1 MLDNKKGTRLLSLL
15 LATLLMFS
23 MLGCGSSGVNRR
35 AQEEAEKE
43 EQRKLLQE
51 AEPSLPALPT
61 KDAAGSDFSDI
72 PRPPKS
78 FRISSDIKQ
87 EGGENYGIVQYV
99 STAALEELKS
109 FYQKE
114 LTGKEFKPTR
124 TLEQSI
130 KGLPGALLGFE
141 SGKVRVDVE
150 LEEGKTQKN
159 EKFYYVKLKRFA
171 KL

>member
-1 MLDNKKGTRLLSLL
+1 MLVEKKGLRLLSFL
-15 LATLLMFS
+15 LASLLAWS
-23 MLGCGSSGVNRR
+23 MLGCGSSGVDQSS
-35 AQEEAEKE
+35 QEKADIE

-51 AEPSLPALPT
+51 AQPSLPALPT
-61 KDAAGSDFSDI
+61 KDAAGSDFSDV
-72 PRPPKS
+72 PRPPQS
-78 FRISSDIKQ
+78 FRVSSDIKQ
-87 EGGENYGIVQYV
+87 EGGQNYGTVQYV
-99 STAALEELKS
+99 STASLEELKS

-114 LTGKEFKPTR
+114 LAGKGFKTTR

-141 SGKVRVDVE
+141 SGEVRVDVE

>member
-1 MLDNKKGTRLLSLL
+1 MLGIKKGWKFLNFL
-15 LATLLMFS
+15 LATFLLFS
-23 MLGCGSSGVNRR
+23 MFGCGSPGVKPSVR
-35 AQEEAEKE
+35 EEAEKE
-43 EQRKLLQE
+43 EQRRLAQE
-51 AEPSLPALPT
+51 AAPSLPALPT

-99 STAALEELKS
+99 STASLEELKS

-141 SGKVRVDVE
+141 LGEIRVDVE
-150 LEEGKTQKN
+150 FEEGKTQKG

-171 KL
+171 KF